1 MSSLRPRALPSIS
14 IFRLSGVPSKAY
26 EFDDSQR
33 AGGSQSFFF
42 TPCVDSPKTCSV
54 GGAPEQGSIVQF
66 DNSDPSNLLCLG
78 IIMHWAD
85 PTDGTGGDFA
95 LVDPT
100 DPTAGFTGYWA
111 NGDSSPGCATA
122 SGQREITITFTC
134 QASGPASFSSVVES
148 PACSYTANFA
158 SCGACPEGCGSAPS
172 PFSPIPGPAGAGG
185 GMSFGGIFLVLI
197 AVLAPLYVVGGCA
210 YNHKQ
215 KGTSL
220 GFDSMPNAGFWRDLP
235 SLVKEGGGFAIS
247 KVTGK
252 GGGGGGTTSKI
263 PDAEYASM
271 GDDKAENPYAAA
283 GGYGATSD
291 TI

>member
-1 MSSLRPRALPSIS
+1 M
-14 IFRLSGVPSKAY
+14 
-26 EFDDSQR
+26 
-33 AGGSQSFFF
+33 
-42 TPCVDSPKTCSV
+42 
-54 GGAPEQGSIVQF
+54 GGAAEQGSIVQF

-78 IIMHWAD
+78 IIMHWTD

-122 SGQREITITFTC
+122 SGQREVTITFTC
-134 QASGPASFSSVVES
+134 QATGPASFSNVVES
-148 PACSYTANFA
+148 PACSYISSFA
-158 SCGACPEGCGSAPS
+158 SCGACPGGCGAAPS
-172 PFSPIPGPAGAGG
+172 PGGGPSPGPAGAGG

-197 AVLAPLYVVGGCA
+197 AVLAPLYVGGGCL
-210 YNHKQ
+210 YNRKQ
-215 KGTSL
+215 KGTT

-252 GGGGGGTTSKI
+252 GGGGGGGGGTTSKI
-263 PDAEYASM
+263 PDANYASM
-271 GDDKAENPYAAA
+271 GDDKAADDTVAAT

-291 TI
+291 SI